1 MKDMFKKTT
10 SALLLTGAM
19 LSNPTLAAIESETH
33 TAAVMPQEQLINLNT
48 ATVEQLQSLP
58 GIGQK
63 KAQAIV
69 DYRDQHGEFLI
80 TEDIQNVKGIG
91 KKAYQR
97 LETLIKV

>member
-1 MKDMFKKTT
+1 MKNVLKQAT
-10 SALLLTGAM
+10 SLLLLTGAM
-19 LSNPTLAAIESETH
+19 LANPAIALTDSEAQTS
-33 TAAVMPQEQLINLNT
+33 ASVQQELQVNLNT
-48 ATVEQLQSLP
+48 ASVEQLQALP

-69 DYRDQHGEFLI
+69 DYRNQHGEFLI